1 MSRITEI
8 LKQKKLQ
15 GLNWDDLSDH
25 LPITSAGLRAAFSRG
40 SVSEIYLDVLEK
52 VLKIQTER
60 KELLPVDHDNVKE
73 PESSI
78 YSSIRNIVKEIVY
91 NETRSMKDEIDMIRQ
106 DINMLFQDY
115 LKKEEKKMSEESGQS
130 SRKTS

>member
-52 VLKIQTER
+52 VL
-60 KELLPVDHDNVKE
+60 
-73 PESSI
+73 
-78 YSSIRNIVKEIVY
+78 
-91 NETRSMKDEIDMIRQ
+91 
-106 DINMLFQDY
+106 MLFLLTLFPY
-115 LKKEEKKMSEESGQS
+115 LKLNLFVSN
-130 SRKTS
+130 